1 MNELEEEIKEE
12 IKILEK
18 KENKA
23 RKILKDIKKLISEL
37 EYPGTMIEAEL
48 LIKEIKEIYNRH

>member
-48 LIKEIKEIYNRH
+48 LIK